1 MKTAMGLIMTNY
13 SDGSFDSLTADRP
26 IATLPFGGRYRMV
39 DFPMSNMVNSRIT
52 TVGIITP
59 YKYRSLM
66 DHLGAGK
73 EWMLNRKVGGMF
85 FLPGSIYGVK
95 NERHS
100 KFLLRD
106 ILQNKA
112 YLERGEGDLVV
123 FTGSNKIYN
132 MDYREVCRLHEASGA
147 DVTLIYKPNC
157 VGYEAPENYLTVSET
172 GRVTGISGEAGETA
186 NCFMDAFVINRELL
200 LKFMSWYGALD
211 YMDML
216 DIFEDNLDKVKIY
229 AYGFEGYLGSVNG
242 LKSYMRV
249 NQDLL
254 DLEVRRELFLSDNP
268 IKTKVQDSAPAK
280 YMPSAK
286 IKNSMISTGCTIGGT
301 VENSILFRG
310 ASVAPG
316 AVVKNCIIMQKCD
329 IQQGAV
335 LENCIVDKYVT
346 VSAGS
351 KVSGN
356 VDSPIAIGKRQNV

>member
-1 MKTAMGLIMTNY
+1 MKTAIGLIMTNY
-13 SDGSFDSLTADRP
+13 SDGSFGSLTEDRP

-39 DFPMSNMVNSRIT
+39 DFAMSNIVNSRIT

-73 EWMLNRKVGGMF
+73 EWLINRKVGGMF

-112 YLERGEGDLVV
+112 YLERGEGELVV
-123 FTGSNKIYN
+123 VTSSNKIYN
-132 MDYREVCRLHEASGA
+132 MDYRAACRHHETSGA
-147 DVTLIYKPNC
+147 DVTLIYKPDC
-157 VGYEAPENYLTVSET
+157 ASAEAGESYLSISET
-172 GRVTGISGEAGETA
+172 GRVTGISSEADGHP
-186 NCFMDAFVINRELL
+186 NMFMDAFVINHELL
-200 LKFMSWYGALD
+200 LKLMSWYGALD

-216 DIFEDNLDKVKIY
+216 DIFEDNLDKVKIGS
-229 AYGFEGYLGSVNG
+229 YGFEGYVGSVNS
-242 LKSYMRV
+242 LASYMRT
-249 NQDLL
+249 NLDLL
-254 DLEVRRELFLSDNP
+254 NPDIRRELFLSPNQ

-286 IKNSMISTGCTIGGT
+286 VSNCLISTGCTIGGT

-310 ASVAPG
+310 AVVAPG
-316 AVVKNCIIMQKCD
+316 AVVKNCIIMQKCE
-329 IQQGAV
+329 IQPGAV
-335 LENCIVDKYVT
+335 VENVIMDKFVT
-346 VSAGS
+346 VKAGS
-351 KVSGN
+351 KLSGN
-356 VDSPIAIGKRQNV
+356 AESPIAIGKRQKI